1 MYEWN
6 YAVQEMIDW
15 IEENMEENY
24 VSDIDIISA
33 LKTIKSKNPRVII
46 DELMKICKVSGN
58 AKDDISILVGV
69 LWKNN

>member
-1 MYEWN
+1 
-6 YAVQEMIDW
+6 
-15 IEENMEENY
+15 MEENY

-58 AKDDISILVGV
+58 TKDDISILVGV